1 MEGENIENN
10 EESCLGFDSSRRMFG
25 NNISQ
30 SSREN
35 DDVVYNEAIKNIRDF
50 KLDLPVAHSK
60 NFSNQISKNH

>member
-1 MEGENIENN
+1 MEGEHIENN

-25 NNISQ
+25 NNISR

-50 KLDLPVAHSK
+50 NLPVAHSK
-60 NFSNQISKNH
+60 NLSNQISKNQ